1 MHSRLITGLVLVGL
15 AATPSSRALQQP
27 ELPVAVC
34 VVAPRVEP
42 VEMADALGV
51 VPVSRPRLVLVEPLL
66 ELRIERP
73 RADTWR
79 LVGSPDQPIRTPLDW
94 PTTPILPGEP
104 VLLQLRPE
112 DASAEAFAHVY
123 LVGASASRM
132 AESQR
137 LIGQLSAEGQAA
149 DWLGAIDSA
158 LREGDVPLAWALLFA
173 PQLPDDDQLG
183 ALQQEVIRRGCGD

>member
-66 ELRIERP
+66 GWP
-73 RADTWR
+73 HA
-79 LVGSPDQPIRTPLDW
+79 VG
-94 PTTPILPGEP
+94 
-104 VLLQLRPE
+104 V
-112 DASAEAFAHVY
+112 V
-123 LVGASASRM
+123 LVGAVVIIIVATAGMASTTSVSLPASSSSSSSRPGGRSFLSVSGGSAS
-132 AESQR
+132 S
-137 LIGQLSAEGQAA
+137 
-149 DWLGAIDSA
+149 
-158 LREGDVPLAWALLFA
+158 
-173 PQLPDDDQLG
+173 
-183 ALQQEVIRRGCGD
+183 